1 MAFSHEWSMKIGIVG
16 FGAMGT
22 MHADQIGYM
31 EGVEISRVVEPGREN
46 RAKAE
51 IYFANTGV
59 EVFEGLDD
67 ALLNSELDG
76 WIVTSSTKTHIPIV
90 EKLLALGHKVLLEK
104 PLAQSYEE
112 ARLLKDLVK
121 HDSSNLMLGH
131 ILLWNKQFQLLR
143 EEVQKLGQ
151 ISSIRCSR
159 ERFAQTRLLYQGE
172 SPFSLLMVHDLYT
185 AHSLMSG
192 SQPVKFSAQVREHS
206 EGGVDLAQGQLTW
219 SNGAFASFLA
229 NYLIPDGIPGGGNI
243 DELTVSGDGW
253 RVHLIYDSGVITVT
267 TPSGI
272 RSVAVSLPVR
282 PGATNYFDDALRN
295 ELEHFFDVIRGT
307 SCILEGSS
315 YEDACQI
322 QEWISNFISL
332 TQEKGAS

>member
-1 MAFSHEWSMKIGIVG
+1 MKIGIVG

-22 MHADQIGYM
+22 MHADQIGYL

-46 RAKAE
+46 RAKAQV
-51 IYFANTGV
+51 YFANTQV
-59 EVFEGLDD
+59 EIFEGLED
-67 ALLNSELDG
+67 ALLNSALDG
-76 WIVTSSTKTHIPIV
+76 WIVTSSTKTHIPIA
-90 EKLLALGHKVLLEK
+90 EKLLTLGHKVLLEK

-112 ARLLKDLVK
+112 ARQLKDLVK

-131 ILLWNKQFQLLR
+131 ILLWNKQFKLLR
-143 EEVQKLGQ
+143 EEVQKLGE
-151 ISSIRCSR
+151 IFSIRCSR
-159 ERFAQTRLLYQGE
+159 ERFAGTRLLYQGE

-192 SQPVKFSAQVREHS
+192 SQPTEFSAQVRKHP

-219 SNGAFASFLA
+219 SNGAFATFLA

-243 DELTVSGDGW
+243 DEFIVSGDGW
-253 RVHLIYDSGVITVT
+253 RVQLIYDSGVITVT
-267 TPSGI
+267 TPAGI
-272 RSVAVSLPVR
+272 RSVSVPLPVR
-282 PGATNYFDDALRN
+282 RGATSYFDDALRN
-295 ELEHFFDVIRGT
+295 ELEHFFDVIRGK
-307 SCILEGSS
+307 SSILKGSS

-322 QEWISNFISL
+322 QGWISKFITL